1 MECKCI
7 FVLYKRARTN
17 ELIDTLWNVNKEE
30 LGTGTTR
37 EKELIDTL
45 WNVNFLF
52 SKRVIAGT

>member
-1 MECKCI
+1 M
-7 FVLYKRARTN
+7 VQ